1 MRFLIWCACI
11 TVCLEGLE
19 LSLFAHDGW
28 RWVWIALLI
37 FYGFAG
43 VVGLC
48 LQLAKLVTGKL
59 GAGIGK
65 RGDGV
70 SGPILAPRKQEVEK

>member
-1 MRFLIWCACI
+1 MHFLNWCACV
-11 TVCLEGLE
+11 TVCLCGLE
-19 LSLFAHDGW
+19 LSLEARDGW
-28 RWVWIALLI
+28 KWVWIVLMI

-43 VVGLC
+43 VVGLG

-65 RGDGV
+65 TGDGV
-70 SGPILAPRKQEVEK
+70 SGPVLAPRKQEVEK